1 MHIPDEQPLEVICK
15 GEQVMGKAKE
25 VAEHIEEEVRRILG
39 EQPDRSRQ
47 AAERGQSPTV
57 TPEGWLKAGSA
68 IR

>member
-47 AAERGQSPTV
+47 AAERGSPQ
-57 TPEGWLKAGSA
+57 
-68 IR
+68 R